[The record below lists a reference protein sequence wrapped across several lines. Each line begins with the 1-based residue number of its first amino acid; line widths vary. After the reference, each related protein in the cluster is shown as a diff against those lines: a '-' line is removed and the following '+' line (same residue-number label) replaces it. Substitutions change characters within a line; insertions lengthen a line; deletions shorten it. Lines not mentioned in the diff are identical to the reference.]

1 MLMNKPYVES
11 LNSLHH
17 IESPVD
23 VEKPVWVYFNLHT
36 GRWSVKQGGLVR
48 CHARLIALTD
58 VQFRVR
64 EAGRLRVLREQKK
77 NVHAFVIG
85 KIANVDEFHA
95 NDYGKGRSV
104 TYNPYKHNT
113 FVFRG
118 TGEPIKTARLVTMNS
133 SPNPSVNAYL
143 GV

>member
-1 MLMNKPYVES
+1 MSKPFIEF
-11 LNSLHH
+11 LNRLHH

-36 GRWSVKQGGLVR
+36 GRWSIKQGGLVH
-48 CHARLIALTD
+48 CHAKLITLVD
-58 VQFRVR
+58 VEFRVR
-64 EAGRLRVLREQKK
+64 EAGRLRVLKEQKK

-85 KIANVDEFHA
+85 KIANIDEFHV
-95 NDYGKGRSV
+95 NNYGMGRPV
-104 TYNPYKHNT
+104 TYNPYKHST

-118 TGEPIKTARLVTMNS
+118 TEEPVETARLVTMNI

-143 GV
+143 